1 MFSRLSDDILNK
13 KDESMNRTAYIGIIF
28 LMLPLLWMSGQEDG
42 SSEENPLPEGFRT
55 IQLGMNM
62 EAVQTELKRD
72 SYFAYRGEPDVSF
85 LPQQEQKVIESK
97 GRTFISRA
105 LFQFHENRLYIIIL
119 MLNAANMDYY
129 TMYST
134 LTNKYGVPQELNP
147 QRSIWYNES
156 RQISLERPLTVKYI
170 DRITFNELK
179 EAGDMEESLAE
190 ISRENFLNEF

>member
-1 MFSRLSDDILNK
+1 
-13 KDESMNRTAYIGIIF
+13 MNRTAYIGIIF

-147 QRSIWYNES
+147 QRSIWYNEN